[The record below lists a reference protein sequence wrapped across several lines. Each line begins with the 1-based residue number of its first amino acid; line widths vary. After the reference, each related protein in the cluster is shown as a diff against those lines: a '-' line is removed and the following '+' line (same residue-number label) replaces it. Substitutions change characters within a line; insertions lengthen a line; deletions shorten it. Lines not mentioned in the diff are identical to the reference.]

1 MKIKVK
7 KVSYSEVEV
16 KHAFVVIIESDLKEL
31 VTTGLQATKNPF
43 RVFQSVAEAVADI
56 RSRNQRVKKLLVL
69 ELDVN
74 KLDSNKIVAG
84 DILEYEGTITHHM
97 VRRVSEE

>member
-16 KHAFVVIIESDLKEL
+16 KHAFMVIIESQLKEL
-31 VTTGLQATKNPF
+31 VTSGLVPDKTPF
-43 RVFQSVAEAVADI
+43 RVFQSGSEAVADI
-56 RSRNQRVKKLLVL
+56 RSRNQRVKKLLIL
-69 ELDVN
+69 ELEVS

-84 DILEYEGTITHHM
+84 EVLEYEGTITHHM
-97 VRRVSEE
+97 VRRVTEE